1 MARRIKKPKPPPLAV
16 PDRIVYII
24 LIGGGFAMMLGSV
37 VLYLHLLDRIA
48 GTDAD
53 TRLWKNTAEMWI
65 MPLMLALY
73 MPALIGAIWHPMPI
87 FGNKR
92 VKYGLYPYHDY
103 APIFSRTRPL
113 KTARPEIWAKKRRQ
127 TIALLL
133 VMLIGIFLCLPGLC
147 PRYTLQA
154 DGSIREYNVRNQ
166 CVETHW
172 PTDMTELQ
180 ITAWHGMHT
189 RGPEFYSLR
198 IDITA
203 EDGESYR
210 FGFNRDYDAAALQ
223 AMLDFRRTMERLHVP
238 VVIQA
243 DDWDTHLSVKELLPL
258 IARDQRMSAE
268 ETALLY
274 ELFDG
279 A

>member
-1 MARRIKKPKPPPLAV
+1 MARKIKKPKPPPLSAF
-16 PDRIVYII
+16 DRIVYGI
-24 LIGGGFAMMLGSV
+24 LIGGGFAMMFGSV
-37 VLYLHLLDRIA
+37 VLYLHLQDRIA
-48 GTDAD
+48 GADTDA
-53 TRLWKNTAEMWI
+53 RLWVNTAEMWFI
-65 MPLMLALY
+65 PLMIAGYL
-73 MPALIGAIWHPMPI
+73 PAMIASVWHPMPF

-92 VKYGLYPYHDY
+92 VKYGLYPYHEY
-103 APIFSRTRPL
+103 APVFSRTQPL
-113 KTARPEIWAKKRRQ
+113 KTAKPEIWAKKRRQ
-127 TIALLL
+127 TLALLA
-133 VMLIGIFLCLPGLC
+133 MLIGIPLCLPGLC

-154 DGSIREYNVRNQ
+154 DGSIREYNTRNQ

-172 PTDMTELQ
+172 PSDMAELQ

-189 RGPEFYSLR
+189 KGGEFYSLR

-203 EDGESYR
+203 DDGESYR

-223 AMLDFRRTMERLHVP
+223 AMLDFRSTMERCHVP

-243 DDWDTHLSVKELLPL
+243 DDWDTHLSVQELLPL
-258 IARDQRMSAE
+258 IAADLGYDSE